1 MEEEAHGIIIV
12 GGGIV
17 GLATALALHRKG
29 IASLVLE
36 KSETLRADGVAIG
49 VHANGWRVLEQ
60 LGVAAELRET
70 ANLITA
76 YHDVWQQRN
85 NKTSQLPIRL
95 VQQVWQRRNKT
106 SQLPIRKELRNL
118 KRKDLIETMAKNLP
132 SGAIRFGCH
141 VVAIHQDH
149 GTHGAILTT
158 VDGCTIKA
166 KVLIGCDGANSVV
179 AKYLGLSA
187 PKTIHRTVFR
197 GFTRYPHGHP
207 FSTEFLRLKGD
218 EFFVGRIPITHN
230 LVQSLV
236 ITPIPPTGRITKDV
250 IATKD
255 SVVEK
260 LRAEDCPSDVI
271 EMLRNSDPETL
282 NVVNNIWYRPPWQ
295 VAFGTFHK
303 GVVTVA
309 GDAMHVMG
317 PFIGQGGSSGLED
330 AVVLARSLSRAAAG
344 DYSVAIE
351 EYVRERRPRVA
362 LVSLESFVFGM
373 LGSAKSL
380 VTKLACIV
388 FLALLGNRSFRH
400 ANYDCGRL

>member
-17 GLATALALHRKG
+17 GLATALALHRRG

-85 NKTSQLPIRL
+85 
-95 VQQVWQRRNKT
+95 NKT

-179 AKYLGLSA
+179 AKYLGLYA

-207 FSTEFLRLKGD
+207 FSTEFLRLKGE

-230 LVQSLV
+230 LVQFLV